1 MKHWST
7 IKKYLVEMEK
17 VATPAEKRPSCL
29 YDRWL
34 FNTSQKQTHNAG
46 SGPEFLP
53 VLTCVTPAYCVF
65 DTNIGTCYNTV
76 DVCYSTVTVV
86 TPLLVYSC
94 LLHHY
99 CSVASQLMSVTLL

>member
-1 MKHWST
+1 MKHWSVV
-7 IKKYLVEMEK
+7 KKYLVETEK
-17 VATPAEKRPSCL
+17 VATSAEKRPSCL

-53 VLTCVTPAYCVF
+53 VLTCVIVYLTPTLAP
-65 DTNIGTCYNTV
+65 
-76 DVCYSTVTVV
+76 VTTLLMYV
-86 TPLLVYSC
+86 TPLLL

-99 CSVASQLMSVTLL
+99 WCTAVCYITIALLPHN